1 MAAAE
6 TERDVVAVELK
17 MFFPYFLKDVACG
30 EVERVY
36 LNHKVA
42 KTLRKANAIP
52 HYSIS
57 TETFG

>member
-1 MAAAE
+1 
-6 TERDVVAVELK
+6 VELK

-42 KTLRKANAIP
+42 KTLRKAKVIL
-52 HYSIS
+52 HYSTC